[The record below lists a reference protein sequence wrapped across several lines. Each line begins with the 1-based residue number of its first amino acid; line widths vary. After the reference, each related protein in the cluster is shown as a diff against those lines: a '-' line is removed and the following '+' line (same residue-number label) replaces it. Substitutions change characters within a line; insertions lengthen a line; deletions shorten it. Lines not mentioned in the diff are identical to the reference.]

1 MNWKKTI
8 CPLVALAVSAA
19 LCYVSAAAAVEEYP
33 IAAKYQQDR
42 AITALTAREGGSLD
56 YFSRTSEKKFNLMIP
71 LQYHSS
77 DGGKTWSTV
86 DLSAYKNYLNKN
98 YPEAGET
105 SNIYMAQN
113 GDIYFTTITSL
124 DEKVE
129 GSNHFT
135 YRNYGVFKYSGG
147 QVSEIAPLKM
157 GNFAASG
164 IKVCGVT
171 PSGDVVA
178 LQRTE
183 SLGMLAGA
191 IKTPPHR
198 ICYYSVKTNTASKV
212 DMVIENPRQWTPQ
225 VYADQMLFGIRNNG
239 QVQIE
244 GYDIKT
250 GKLSLELPLTEL
262 PQDESSSVSIC
273 ADPKENLYV
282 LCASGIYILKPGS
295 KQLQKIIDVSS
306 TRLGKNAWSFGTPAY
321 GPDGSLY
328 TPIRYRN
335 GKKAGNAD
343 GDADGKILRFKLPAG
358 I

>member
-1 MNWKKTI
+1 MD
-8 CPLVALAVSAA
+8 PPS
-19 LCYVSAAAAVEEYP
+19 LCGPNAFWNPEQWPSP
-33 IAAKYQQDR
+33 DR
-42 AITALTAREGGSLD
+42 
-56 YFSRTSEKKFNLMIP
+56 
-71 LQYHSS
+71 
-77 DGGKTWSTV
+77 
-86 DLSAYKNYLNKN
+86 
-98 YPEAGET
+98 
-105 SNIYMAQN
+105 
-113 GDIYFTTITSL
+113 
-124 DEKVE
+124 
-129 GSNHFT
+129 
-135 YRNYGVFKYSGG
+135 
-147 QVSEIAPLKM
+147 
-157 GNFAASG
+157 
-164 IKVCGVT
+164 
-171 PSGDVVA
+171 
-178 LQRTE
+178 
-183 SLGMLAGA
+183 
-191 IKTPPHR
+191 
-198 ICYYSVKTNTASKV
+198 
-212 DMVIENPRQWTPQ
+212 
-225 VYADQMLFGIRNNG
+225 
-239 QVQIE
+239 